1 MKRYRFYFI
10 IFILTLTFSPVHS
23 QNSQTM
29 FYMNLPQNHLLNPA
43 IQPYSRLYIGL
54 PGISGV
60 NMNFSNNFFNYRDIF
75 SLNSTGDSTISPG
88 HPDFDAGNFIDG
100 LRETNRIEAGSS
112 VQLFGLGIS
121 AGRDLYI
128 FLDINER
135 FEADFGLPGDML
147 RLLFSGNDAFLGR
160 SLNLNSLA
168 TDVSWYRETGL
179 GFSKNITGRLRIGV
193 RAKWLS
199 GVANMSLEN
208 KALNIT
214 VREDFTHLVDAS
226 LMANI
231 SAPVEIHSDAE
242 NLPDDISFDD
252 SVFDNTRAIVD
263 YFLKTGNN
271 GLGLDLGLE
280 YIFSDRF
287 RLSASVTDLG
297 YIRWKRDLTNLRS
310 ENQFVLSGVSFQ
322 DIYDGN
328 IDFGELGQEIIDSLQ
343 KAFSVTSTAIPYRT
357 NIPAGLILGA
367 GYSPSGSLTLGL
379 LSHTRFDGNRFRETF
394 TFSASLNLGNTFS
407 TSLAYTAASYSYDNI
422 GFGLAFRLGF
432 FQIYAL
438 ADRIPLKWN
447 KFVSGSDSA
456 PVPEYLSTLHAR
468 AGVNLVF
475 GNREKR
481 KNDKPMIMTQ

>member
-1 MKRYRFYFI
+1 MKRHRFYFM
-10 IFILTLTFSPVHS
+10 IFIMSLAFSHVHS
-23 QNSQTM
+23 QNSQTLY
-29 FYMNLPQNHLLNPA
+29 YMNLPQNHLLNPA
-43 IQPYSRLYIGL
+43 IQPFSKVYVGL
-54 PGISGV
+54 PGISGI
-60 NMNFSNNFFNYRDIF
+60 NMDFSNNFFNYQDIF
-75 SLNSTGDSTISPG
+75 SLNSTGDSTISLG
-88 HPDFDAGNFIDG
+88 HPDFDPGNFIDG
-100 LRETNRIEAGSS
+100 LKERNRIDVGSS

-135 FEADFGLPGDML
+135 LEADFGLPGDML

-160 SLNLNSLA
+160 SLNLNSLG

-193 RAKWLS
+193 RGKWLS

-208 KALNIT
+208 KALN
-214 VREDFTHLVDAS
+214 VMVMEDFTHLVDAS

-252 SVFDNTRAIVD
+252 SVFDNTRKVVD
-263 YFLKTGNN
+263 YLLKTGNN

-322 DIYDGN
+322 DIYDGS
-328 IDFGELGQEIIDSLQ
+328 IDFGELGQEIFDSLQ
-343 KAFSVTSTAIPYRT
+343 KAFTVTSTAIPYRT

-394 TFSASLNLGNTFS
+394 TFSANLNLGNTFS

-422 GFGLAFRLGF
+422 GFGLAFRLGL

-447 KFVSGSDSA
+447 KFTAGDDNI

-475 GNREKR
+475 GNRERR